1 MQLGANRPIWQLGTM
16 SHMSDFA
23 TNRELG
29 VGVEWRTWKLS
40 LCVLR
45 LSP

>member
-23 TNRELG
+23 TTQDLARRLLQGIAAFLG
-29 VGVEWRTWKLS
+29 L
-40 LCVLR
+40 LL
-45 LSP
+45 